1 MANNLLVV
9 IGAGRLGEGAMASAC
24 RSLAEALRATL
35 IEEASGVSPHPCLQ
49 QIISGSLKESPEPTL
64 LRVSGDVAVDESG
77 EGSWLEALASWH
89 VPVLILAA
97 PRQDGRFAGIV
108 PASVALARS
117 LKVELLGLVQLGGTW
132 NRSSRRTDG
141 LPWCGCLQG
150 PDDDLPG
157 LISCLRSRWVQVAR
171 EEDSDRA

>member
-1 MANNLLVV
+1 MVNNLLVV
-9 IGAGRLGEGAMASAC
+9 IGAGRLGEGGMASAC
-24 RSLAEALRATL
+24 RNLAEGLNATL
-35 IEEASGVSPHPCLQ
+35 IEEASGASPHPLLQ
-49 QIISGSLKESPEPTL
+49 RIISESPKQSPEPML

-108 PASVALARS
+108 PASVALASS
-117 LKVELLGLVQLGGTW
+117 LHVELLGLVQMGGSW
-132 NRSSRRTDG
+132 NRSARRTDG

-171 EEDSDRA
+171 EESSDRA